1 MKWAKEKMY
10 ERKFERENTKL
21 KEIRPNENFLGEQAK
36 AILLS
41 QTTGHLKS
49 KASRQKP

>member
-21 KEIRPNENFLGEQAK
+21 KIRPNENFLGEQAK

-41 QTTGHLKS
+41 ETTGHLKS
-49 KASRQKP
+49 KAS